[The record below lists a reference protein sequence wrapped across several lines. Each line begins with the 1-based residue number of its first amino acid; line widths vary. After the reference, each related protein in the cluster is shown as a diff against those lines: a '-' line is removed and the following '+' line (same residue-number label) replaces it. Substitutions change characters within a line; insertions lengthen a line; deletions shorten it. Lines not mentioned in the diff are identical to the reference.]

1 MSDLQAFHV
10 GGKLLYTFD
19 WTAEVPAT
27 VTITQID
34 YVLPVGIT
42 QFADSDDLANFNGT
56 GGFQGFAHGGTYQ
69 VVAKATLSNAE
80 IIPKTLTV
88 RGFNG

>member
-19 WTAEVPAT
+19 WSAEIPGAAT
-27 VTITQID
+27 MSAID
-34 YVLPVGIT
+34 YVLPTGVT
-42 QFADSDDLANFNGT
+42 QFADADDLVNFRGT
-56 GGFQGFAHGGTYQ
+56 GGFEGFAHGQTYQ
-69 VVAKATLSNAE
+69 IVAKATLSNSE
-80 IIPKTLTV
+80 VIPKTLTV